1 MQEASLCRRIFAESK
16 SGLKPPTVGRIGA
29 RARHVS
35 RRSLPRWWC
44 GQRVE
49 GGAKG
54 AITAFAVRCPVRRA
68 GLCGRLHLPTQ
79 LLITGERHWRSLP
92 RSAKYS
98 PIVSPARLML
108 VGGSSVNNIYADA
121 ITGKDDLSSC
131 WPLHVLM
138 SQCQARAS
146 MILDYVCLL
155 Y

>member
-1 MQEASLCRRIFAESK
+1 MRESLYSHLRAKCLKRSLTDGFQRVVVQEASLCRHIFAEIE
-16 SGLKPPTVGRIGA
+16 SGLKLSTIGRTCA
-29 RARHVS
+29 RARS
-35 RRSLPRWWC
+35 IRRRSLPRWWC

-92 RSAKYS
+92 RSAQYS

-108 VGGSSVNNIYADA
+108 VGYYVNKIYA
-121 ITGKDDLSSC
+121 
-131 WPLHVLM
+131 
-138 SQCQARAS
+138 
-146 MILDYVCLL
+146 
-155 Y
+155 

>member
-1 MQEASLCRRIFAESK
+1 MREASLCRRIFAESE

-29 RARHVS
+29 RSRPVS

-92 RSAKYS
+92 RSTNCS
-98 PIVSPARLML
+98 PIVSPARPML
-108 VGGSSVNNIYADA
+108 VGQAEALLIKFTLTLLRGRTTCPAVGFCTFFYV
-121 ITGKDDLSSC
+121 TVPRLS
-131 WPLHVLM
+131 LIH
-138 SQCQARAS
+138 
-146 MILDYVCLL
+146 I
-155 Y
+155 